1 MGKYKYIIV
10 MLIFYNAYSQQ
21 ESQYTQYM
29 YNMNIINP
37 AYVINNPGG
46 FYLGSLY
53 RTQWTGVK
61 GAPKTANVF
70 ANIPLSNKIEL
81 SLNYVNEEIGGV
93 LKENSFNTDFAYIL
107 QLPRGTQLSFGIKA
121 GVSNF
126 EYNFSSTNV
135 SADPDFQNRNQ
146 MDLTIGAGF
155 FLFRDNFYLGVSAP
169 NFLPM
174 TLIEDTESTY
184 EKKLQLYLTTGYVYD
199 LNMDI
204 KLKPSAVVRQSAG
217 SSLSF
222 DVSLNAL
229 FNEKFE
235 FGASYRN
242 QDAIAFLAAINLTD
256 SFRIGYA
263 YDYTTNRLSDFSNGS
278 HEFILLY
285 NFNISRSKRYT
296 SPRFY

>member
-1 MGKYKYIIV
+1 MYKYKYIIV
-10 MLIFYNAYSQQ
+10 MLVFYNAYSQQ
-21 ESQYTQYM
+21 ESQYSQYM

-46 FYLGSLY
+46 FYAGSLY
-53 RTQWTGVK
+53 RTQWTGVR

-70 ANIPLSNKIEL
+70 ANIPLSNKIEI
-81 SLNYVNEEIGGV
+81 SLNYVNEEIGNV
-93 LKENSFNTDFAYIL
+93 LNENSFNADFAYIL
-107 QLPRGTQLSFGIKA
+107 QLPRGTQLAFGIKA
-121 GVSNF
+121 GINNL
-126 EYNFSSTNV
+126 EYNFSNTNV
-135 SADPDFQNRNQ
+135 TTDPDFQNRSQ
-146 MDLTIGAGF
+146 MDLTIGTGF
-155 FLFRDNFYLGVSAP
+155 FLFRDNFYVGVSAP
-169 NFLPM
+169 NFLPT
-174 TLIEDTESTY
+174 TLVEDTEGLY

-204 KLKPSAVVRQSAG
+204 KLKPSAVLRQSFNFP
-217 SSLSF
+217 LSF
-222 DVSLNAL
+222 DVSLNAM

-256 SFRIGYA
+256 NFRIGYA

-278 HEFILLY
+278 HEIILLY
-285 NFNISRSKRYT
+285 NFRVTRSKKYT